1 MARPTALPLLLLLF
15 LGTGAENVQVQVQ
28 AEVRGLL
35 GNEVKLPCHLLSGKE
50 KKIRV
55 SQAMWLRWDRDGGS
69 QSVAV
74 FHPQH
79 GASFPNSN
87 PYDQRM
93 SFAIRNFTKT
103 EAELRD
109 ATLLLK
115 GLRAEDEA
123 NYTCEFAT
131 FPWGSS
137 KGATWLRVL
146 AEPQNHAESQEVI
159 LAPDPKPMARCVS
172 SGGRP
177 PARISW
183 FSPLPGEGT
192 ETKTAGPLPGTF
204 TVTSRFTLVPIPQAN
219 GAKVTC
225 KVEHETF
232 SEPVLIPLTLSV
244 KYPPEVSISGYDDN
258 WFVGRVEA
266 SLSCDVQSNPEPTS
280 YKWSTITGSL
290 PTTAVAQGPRLII
303 RTVDEAANTT
313 FVCSV
318 VNAVGTG
325 RAEQTIRVRES
336 PDTAGAGATGGIIGG
351 IIAAIIALAV
361 AATAILICRQQ
372 QKEEELRG
380 RPDEEEDEL
389 EGPPAYKPPPPKMKL
404 EEPEMPSQLFT
415 LGSSEHI
422 PLKTPY
428 FEPSLVAPEQDMP
441 RYHELPT
448 LEERASAM
456 PSNLEEPGAAA
467 GEERLSLEDKDDYLD
482 KINPIYDALAYTTA
496 EAYQVKGFV
505 MSRAMYV

>member
-325 RAEQTIRVRES
+325 RAEQTIRVRETPQASTGDVGPVVWGAVGGTLLLLLLAGGAMAFVLLRRRRRKS
-336 PDTAGAGATGGIIGG
+336 PGGGGGGAGGSYDPKTQVFGNGGPVLWAPPAPGP
-351 IIAAIIALAV
+351 
-361 AATAILICRQQ
+361 TK
-372 QKEEELRG
+372 KEEE
-380 RPDEEEDEL
+380 EEEEEEE
-389 EGPPAYKPPPPKMKL
+389 EGRLMLPQPGAEDDM
-404 EEPEMPSQLFT
+404 ESQLD
-415 LGSSEHI
+415 GSLIS
-422 PLKTPY
+422 
-428 FEPSLVAPEQDMP
+428 
-441 RYHELPT
+441 R
-448 LEERASAM
+448 RA
-456 PSNLEEPGAAA
+456 
-467 GEERLSLEDKDDYLD
+467 
-482 KINPIYDALAYTTA
+482 
-496 EAYQVKGFV
+496 V
-505 MSRAMYV
+505 YV

>member
-1 MARPTALPLLLLLF
+1 
-15 LGTGAENVQVQVQ
+15 
-28 AEVRGLL
+28 
-35 GNEVKLPCHLLSGKE
+35 
-50 KKIRV
+50 
-55 SQAMWLRWDRDGGS
+55 MWLRWDRYGGS

-74 FHPQH
+74 FHPTH
-79 GASFPNSN
+79 GASFPNSG

-93 SFAIRNFTKT
+93 SFIIGNSGKT

-146 AEPQNHAESQEVI
+146 AEPKNHAESQEVT
-159 LAPDPKPMARCVS
+159 LGPDPTPMARCVS
-172 SGGRP
+172 TGGRP

-183 FSPLPGEGT
+183 FSPLLGEGT
-192 ETKTAGPLPGTF
+192 ESRTAGPVTGTS
-204 TVTSRFTLVPIPQAN
+204 TVTSRFTLVPTPQAD

-225 KVEHETF
+225 KVEHETL

-266 SLSCDVQSNPEPTS
+266 TLSCDAQSNPEPTA
-280 YKWSTITGSL
+280 YEWSTTMGFL
-290 PTTAVAQGPRLII
+290 PPTAVAQGPRLII
-303 RTVDEAANTT
+303 HSVDESANTT
-313 FVCSV
+313 FICSV
-318 VNAVGTG
+318 ANAVGTG

-372 QKEEELRG
+372 QKEEELHR
-380 RPDEEEDEL
+380 RPEEEEDEL

-428 FEPSLVAPEQDMP
+428 FEPSISAPEQDMP
-441 RYHELPT
+441 RYHELPP
-448 LEERASAM
+448 LEERAAAL
-456 PSNLEEPGAAA
+456 PLHLEEPGDAA
-467 GEERLSLEDKDDYLD
+467 GEERLPLEDNGDYLD
-482 KINPIYDALAYTTA
+482 KINPIYDALAYTTN
-496 EAYQVKGFV
+496 EAYQGKGFV

>member
-15 LGTGAENVQVQVQ
+15 LGTGAQNVQVQIP

-35 GNEVKLPCHLLSGKE
+35 GSEVTLPCHLQSGE
-50 KKIRV
+50 PKIRV
-55 SQAMWLRWDRDGGS
+55 SQVMWLRWDRYGGS

-74 FHPQH
+74 FHPTH
-79 GASFPNSN
+79 GASFPNSG

-93 SFAIRNFTKT
+93 SFIIGNSGKT

-146 AEPQNHAESQEVI
+146 AEPKNHAESQEVT
-159 LAPDPKPMARCVS
+159 LGPDPTPMARCVS
-172 SGGRP
+172 TGGRP

-183 FSPLPGEGT
+183 FSPLLGEGT
-192 ETKTAGPLPGTF
+192 ESRTAGPVTGTS
-204 TVTSRFTLVPIPQAN
+204 TVTSRFTLVPTPQAD

-225 KVEHETF
+225 KVEHETL

-266 SLSCDVQSNPEPTS
+266 TLSCDAQSNPEPTA
-280 YKWSTITGSL
+280 YEWSTTMGFL
-290 PTTAVAQGPRLII
+290 PPTAVAQGPRLII
-303 RTVDEAANTT
+303 HSVDESANTT
-313 FVCSV
+313 FICSV
-318 VNAVGTG
+318 ANAVGTG

-372 QKEEELRG
+372 QKEEELHR
-380 RPDEEEDEL
+380 RPEEEEDE
-389 EGPPAYKPPPPKMKL
+389 
-404 EEPEMPSQLFT
+404 
-415 LGSSEHI
+415 I
-422 PLKTPY
+422 PLK
-428 FEPSLVAPEQDMP
+428 M
-441 RYHELPT
+441 
-448 LEERASAM
+448 
-456 PSNLEEPGAAA
+456 
-467 GEERLSLEDKDDYLD
+467 
-482 KINPIYDALAYTTA
+482 TT
-496 EAYQVKGFV
+496 
-505 MSRAMYV
+505 

>member
-15 LGTGAENVQVQVQ
+15 LETGAQNVQVQVP

-35 GNEVKLPCHLLSGKE
+35 GSEVKLPCHLQSGE
-50 KKIRV
+50 GKIRV
-55 SQAMWLRWDRDGGS
+55 SQVMWLRWDRYGGS

-74 FHPQH
+74 FHPTH
-79 GASFPNSN
+79 GASFPNSEPDN
-87 PYDQRM
+87 QRM
-93 SFAIRNFTKT
+93 SFVIGNSRET

-109 ATLLLK
+109 VTLLLK

-146 AEPQNHAESQEVI
+146 AEPQNHAESQEVT
-159 LAPDPKPMARCVS
+159 LGPDPVPMARCVS

-177 PARISW
+177 PSRISW
-183 FSPLPGEGT
+183 FSPLLGDGT
-192 ETKTAGPLPGTF
+192 ETRTAGPLPGTY
-204 TVTSRFTLVPIPQAN
+204 TVTSRFTLVPTSQAD

-225 KVEHETF
+225 KVEHETL
-232 SEPVLIPLTLSV
+232 SEPVLLPLTLSV

-266 SLSCDVQSNPEPTS
+266 TLSCDSQSNPEPTT
-280 YKWSTITGSL
+280 YEWSTTMGLL
-290 PTTAVAQGPRLII
+290 PPTAVAQGPRLII
-303 RTVDEAANTT
+303 RSVDESANTT
-313 FVCSV
+313 FICSV
-318 VNAVGTG
+318 ANAVGTG

-336 PDTAGAGATGGIIGG
+336 PNTAGAGATGGIIGG

-372 QKEEELRG
+372 RKEEELRG
-380 RPDEEEDEL
+380 RPEEEVDEL

-428 FEPSLVAPEQDMP
+428 FESSISAPEQDMP

-448 LEERASAM
+448 LEERAAAL
-456 PSNLEEPGAAA
+456 PLHLEELGDAA
-467 GEERLSLEDKDDYLD
+467 GGERLPLEEDEDYLD
-482 KINPIYDALAYTTA
+482 KVNPIYDALAYPTA
-496 EAYQVKGFV
+496 EAYRGRGFV